1 MAGPPVREQAKRAR
15 KLPAFRGQLV
25 RGAWR
30 SLGIR
35 PRYQKRVAFQP
46 LEALRQDVSGDPRD
60 LLQQLVEPPRSGE
73 QGLHNEQSPTIA
85 DLSESIGERGGRA
98 LGYGGILFAHR
109 QTVSAAI
116 DTLRESSN
124 LQVTT
129 NEEAAE
135 MGALDGIQE
144 EIQRVAEQVGN
155 AVVGVGQRWGV
166 GSGVVL
172 AKGQIL
178 TNAHNVRRDEVTVTF
193 PDGHT
198 ATGQVL
204 GHDVDGD
211 LAVIG
216 VETADLS
223 AIEWATGNTQGIG
236 APVFALS
243 NPGGRGLRVTLG
255 FVTGVERSFR
265 GPRGRRITGSIEHD
279 APLLPGSSGGPIVT
293 ADGRLVGLNTHRLGE
308 GFYLAIPADES
319 LRARVDALAQG
330 ETKGRVRLG
339 VGVAPSD
346 VARGLRRA
354 VGLPDAE
361 GLLVRLVEDDSPA
374 SRAGLAT
381 GDLIVR
387 AAGEPVRSI
396 DDLFKALEAAAD
408 NVIEL
413 VILRGAEE
421 RAVEVQLGGEGT
433 GRE

>member
-1 MAGPPVREQAKRAR
+1 
-15 KLPAFRGQLV
+15 
-25 RGAWR
+25 
-30 SLGIR
+30 
-35 PRYQKRVAFQP
+35 
-46 LEALRQDVSGDPRD
+46 
-60 LLQQLVEPPRSGE
+60 
-73 QGLHNEQSPTIA
+73 
-85 DLSESIGERGGRA
+85 
-98 LGYGGILFAHR
+98 
-109 QTVSAAI
+109 
-116 DTLRESSN
+116 

-129 NEEAAE
+129 NKEGSKK

-216 VETADLS
+216 VETGDLS
-223 AIEWATGNTQGIG
+223 AIEWATSNTPGIG

-255 FVTGVERSFR
+255 FVTGVERTFR

-293 ADGRLVGLNTHRLGE
+293 SDGRLVGLNTHRLGE

-319 LRARVDALAQG
+319 LRARADALAQG
-330 ETKGRVRLG
+330 ESKGRVRLG

-421 RAVEVQLGGEGT
+421 RAVQVQLGAGG
-433 GRE
+433 GQD